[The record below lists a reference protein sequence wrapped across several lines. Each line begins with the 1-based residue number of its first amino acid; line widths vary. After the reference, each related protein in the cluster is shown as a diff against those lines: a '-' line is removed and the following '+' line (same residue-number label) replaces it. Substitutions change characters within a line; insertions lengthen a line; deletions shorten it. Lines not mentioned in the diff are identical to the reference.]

1 MAFDPILAIRFSAFA
16 VGMMAQTNQLSKS
29 DVDELLAK
37 ASTHLD
43 TDDQFLQAI
52 AGFDLLFQANR
63 FDATHLAS
71 IGADLVR
78 AVQLEMLPTA
88 PDAHRVDIHG

>member
-1 MAFDPILAIRFSAFA
+1 MAFNPILAIRFSAFA
-16 VGMMAQTNQLSKS
+16 VGMMAQSNQLSKS

-37 ASTHLD
+37 ASKQLD
-43 TDDQFLQAI
+43 ADNQFLQAI
-52 AGFDLLFQANR
+52 AGFALLFQANR
-63 FDATHLAS
+63 FDATYLAS

-78 AVQLEMLPTA
+78 AVQVEMLPNA